1 MIRIFLIAIELKEIF
16 HKTIDRIEIRRTSIY
31 GPILEICYNVKK
43 VGYYGICE
51 TKSKKFV
58 KRGNWGFCSRAC
70 NVDEFPDDD
79 EPYEEAEFRYF
90 DTPPQ
95 GTTSRFHPGFIFFFV
110 NNHIHLFIK
119 GNQNI
124 IFESDSVIVSSH
136 KLSRIPASKTSSS
149 L

>member
-1 MIRIFLIAIELKEIF
+1 MIRIFLIAIGLKEIF

-70 NVDEFPDDD
+70 NIDEFPDDD

-90 DTPPQ
+90 DTAPQ
-95 GTTSRFHPGFIFFFV
+95 GSENAGFIFFLLDL
-110 NNHIHLFIK
+110 N
-119 GNQNI
+119 
-124 IFESDSVIVSSH
+124 
-136 KLSRIPASKTSSS
+136 LSLGYT
-149 L
+149 